1 MAVWSRNG
9 RELFYRTADQRIM
22 IVNYTAKEDVFVDDK
37 PRLWAET
44 RMAETGTGQNF
55 DVAPD
60 GKRLTVL
67 IPSVT
72 ADDRQ
77 EQNQVI
83 FLQNFSDEIRRRVD
97 AR

>member
-1 MAVWSRNG
+1 MDRDAYGRN
-9 RELFYRTADQRIM
+9 RH
-22 IVNYTAKEDVFVDDK
+22 
-37 PRLWAET
+37 W
-44 RMAETGTGQNF
+44 QNF

-67 IPSVT
+67 MPSDT

-83 FLQNFSDEIRRRVD
+83 FLQNFSDEIRRRVN